1 MSFNTKLYL
10 MLLHKETETTVH
22 SFLYTRSM
30 LYNVTFSYGDEWFSA
45 VQSPNLNL
53 AVVAV
58 ELKFKYKQQTTI
70 W

>member
-1 MSFNTKLYL
+1 
-10 MLLHKETETTVH
+10 
-22 SFLYTRSM
+22 M

-70 W
+70 